1 MRARAAKQRFPV
13 AQWVEDLAILQS
25 TAIRLHEK
33 VSERSSRVK
42 LSGIPDNPNSLTK
55 GNPEA
60 AQNTFTTEI
69 ELETFQNEHGRIL
82 EEHGEQRH
90 SSFRPESFPT
100 RSSRADLKIHLQADS
115 EEVREA
121 APYLPQDS
129 YPLHLLCKSPALD
142 VQHGIEFPKFV

>member
-1 MRARAAKQRFPV
+1 LTTAHLLHQFRLAIEDALASKAETRAAMRARAAKQRFPV

-82 EEHGEQRH
+82 
-90 SSFRPESFPT
+90 
-100 RSSRADLKIHLQADS
+100 
-115 EEVREA
+115 
-121 APYLPQDS
+121 
-129 YPLHLLCKSPALD
+129 
-142 VQHGIEFPKFV
+142 